1 MVLSWFNYIILF
13 FILAPWDKSD
23 NFFRSCLVNSD
34 PTYEDHPVEV
44 DSDGFEANEFYV
56 ILHKIFKYDSS
67 EDLDS
72 FVLNKVCLWNRAK
85 YMSLKERCKLE
96 GHHDG
101 FTFLSS
107 SSYIRYI
114 QVYDHEMPVVKLCV
128 SVSEDFSVKIM
139 VHGKPVPLSHEL
151 WTKIPSKCFSVNDI
165 ILVLQMVS
173 KYKVCAANSDPDL
186 QDVIPDLPIGSFA
199 GVPGKSDYVGYKD
212 LYGDPSV
219 RSRHCNLLVTTYD
232 RCKFC
237 STYRKT
243 LKKTQGR
250 KSENAIDTPTNWLKA
265 NVPNTKLTETQK
277 LDKMKQLK
285 RYASS
290 LEAEVE
296 KLHKRLRRASHQDAT
311 LHTDESASI
320 SSVMY
325 EVDQEV

>member
-1 MVLSWFNYIILF
+1 M
-13 FILAPWDKSD
+13 
-23 NFFRSCLVNSD
+23 VNSRI
-34 PTYEDHPVEV
+34 THEQTLEEI
-44 DSDGFEANEFYV
+44 DSDGFKANEFFV
-56 ILHKIFKYDSS
+56 VLHKVFRYDSS
-67 EDLDS
+67 EDLDT
-72 FVLNKVCLWNRAK
+72 FVHNKVYLWNQAK

-114 QVYDHEMPVVKLCV
+114 QVYDNEMPIVKLCV
-128 SVSEDFSVKIM
+128 SVSDDFSVKIM
-139 VHGKPVPLSHEL
+139 VHGKIVPLSHEL
-151 WTKIPSKCFSVNDI
+151 WTKIPSRCFSVYDI

-173 KYKVCAANSDPDL
+173 RYKVCAANSDHAL

-219 RSRHCNLLVTTYD
+219 RSRQCNLLVTTYD
-232 RCKFC
+232 KCIFC

-243 LKKTQGR
+243 LKKTLGR
-250 KSENAIDTPTNWLKA
+250 KSEHATDTPTNWLKA
-265 NVPNTKLTETQK
+265 NVPNTRLTETQK

-296 KLHKRLRRASHQDAT
+296 KLHKRLRRASNQDAT